1 MKPRAPM
8 YSPELVGINNRQVM
22 ERELLKIQ
30 EVFDQ
35 YARLMVQFS
44 NEITNIDSSNPE
56 GAART
61 TRDLLLINPQRS
73 GFTTQEDANKEFAR
87 RIDALE
93 ASGGGGSGD
102 CEQTNIDGGNA
113 SSVYQFEQHIDGGL
127 A

>member
-1 MKPRAPM
+1 MKLGQAPI
-8 YSPELVGINNRQVM
+8 YSPELFGEIDRKVL
-22 ERELLKIQ
+22 EREFLKIA
-30 EVFDQ
+30 EIFDQ
-35 YARLMVQFS
+35 YAELIGGS
-44 NEITNIDSSNPE
+44 AE
-56 GAART
+56 GGAKT

-93 ASGGGGSGD
+93 ANGGDGSGD

>member
-1 MKPRAPM
+1 M

-35 YARLMVQFS
+35 YADLMVRFS
-44 NEITNIDSSNPE
+44 NEIANIDSSNPGS
-56 GAART
+56 GAMT
-61 TRDLLLINPQRS
+61 TRELLLINPQRS

-93 ASGGGGSGD
+93 ANGGGGSGD

>member
-1 MKPRAPM
+1 M

-35 YARLMVQFS
+35 YADLMVRFS
-44 NEITNIDSSNPE
+44 NEIANINSSSPE
-56 GAART
+56 GGAKT

-87 RIDALE
+87 RIDELE
-93 ASGGGGSGD
+93 AGSGD

-113 SSVYQFEQHIDGGL
+113 SSVYQFDQHIDGGL